1 MNDSHGLIVD
11 YVLGDLGD
19 DEARAFEERI
29 AAEPTLAR
37 EVERMRAVLGLLP
50 YAKATEP
57 PPHLR
62 SAVLRAADAARKPR
76 PTRRTTIRAAW
87 STFGLAAAAL
97 LAVAL
102 GIDSYRVRREL
113 RLERTVTAML
123 QEPNIVRSFVLHG
136 TGTASG
142 AVGTVA
148 LDLDAKKGAVA
159 IERLPALPAGQV
171 YRLWA
176 LVGENDVPCGDFGV
190 NPAGKIVNQFPI
202 PVDSYTAPIGRL
214 FVTVEPAPAPPRPSG
229 PTVMTS
235 A

>member
-62 SAVLRAADAARKPR
+62 GAVL
-76 PTRRTTIRAAW
+76 RAAW

-123 QEPNIVRSFVLHG
+123 QEPNIVRSFALHG

-202 PVDSYTAPIGRL
+202 PVDSYTAPIARL

>member
-62 SAVLRAADAARKPR
+62 GAVLHAADAARKSR

-102 GIDSYRVRREL
+102 G
-113 RLERTVTAML
+113 
-123 QEPNIVRSFVLHG
+123 
-136 TGTASG
+136 
-142 AVGTVA
+142 
-148 LDLDAKKGAVA
+148 K
-159 IERLPALPAGQV
+159 
-171 YRLWA
+171 
-176 LVGENDVPCGDFGV
+176 
-190 NPAGKIVNQFPI
+190 
-202 PVDSYTAPIGRL
+202 IGRASCRER
-214 FVTVEPAPAPPRPSG
+214 V
-229 PTVMTS
+229 
-235 A
+235 

>member
-37 EVERMRAVLGLLP
+37 
-50 YAKATEP
+50 
-57 PPHLR
+57 
-62 SAVLRAADAARKPR
+62 
-76 PTRRTTIRAAW
+76 
-87 STFGLAAAAL
+87 
-97 LAVAL
+97 
-102 GIDSYRVRREL
+102 
-113 RLERTVTAML
+113 
-123 QEPNIVRSFVLHG
+123 
-136 TGTASG
+136 
-142 AVGTVA
+142 
-148 LDLDAKKGAVA
+148 A

-202 PVDSYTAPIGRL
+202 PVDSYTAPIARL